1 MPSPVTRLIFSLPA
15 SFAYARV
22 SQIFHAIHQAYL
34 LAISNPF
41 HPSPPPPANPATAS
55 PPARDPKAF
64 ESSKRLDRRITEI
77 VGSLGIKG

>member
-1 MPSPVTRLIFSLPA
+1 M
-15 SFAYARV
+15 

-41 HPSPPPPANPATAS
+41 HPSPPPPANAATAT

-64 ESSKRLDRRITEI
+64 ESSERLDRRITDI
-77 VGSLGIKG
+77 AASLGIKS